1 MCSYRGSRHRP
12 LCSVDVFYGL
22 CCVRAKVVDVVW
34 ANILLCPEEDW
45 RVIKFQWS
53 INKDLFYV
61 TRVFS
66 LLSLSLP
73 LGVKQPVF
81 LLPPWSPTFR
91 AGLERKSVSIFRLS
105 TWAFCCSKA
114 DSFGALDEREWE
126 REGGGENIF
135 YSTSVCVYYA
145 FIWWNLIPAVQP
157 TVPSAAAAPL
167 GLLPILS

>member
-1 MCSYRGSRHRP
+1 M
-12 LCSVDVFYGL
+12 
-22 CCVRAKVVDVVW
+22 
-34 ANILLCPEEDW
+34 
-45 RVIKFQWS
+45 
-53 INKDLFYV
+53 
-61 TRVFS
+61 S
-66 LLSLSLP
+66 LRYFLSSLSLP

-105 TWAFCCSKA
+105 SWAFCCGKA
-114 DSFGALDEREWE
+114 DSFGALDERERE